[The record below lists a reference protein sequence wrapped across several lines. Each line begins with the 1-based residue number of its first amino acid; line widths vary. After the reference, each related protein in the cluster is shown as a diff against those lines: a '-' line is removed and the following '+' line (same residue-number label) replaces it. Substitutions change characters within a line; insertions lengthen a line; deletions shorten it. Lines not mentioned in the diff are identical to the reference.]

1 MPFLQMQTYL
11 RATLVSLGNCGCPGY
26 SRLESCLVV
35 SPPVVD
41 LYSDTQTKPTAAMRQ
56 AMAAAEVGDEQQGTD
71 PTVNRLCARMA
82 ELLGHEAGLFF
93 PTGTMCNLAAV
104 AAHTSPGDAI
114 VTSLDSHIVRSE
126 TGGAAAYAGVITDL
140 LAGDRGRFG
149 PEAVAEVLAPGHVYR
164 PWPRLVCLEQTH
176 NFGGGTV
183 WPLVQYQAVCEVAHR
198 HGVPV
203 HTDGARLFNATVASG
218 SEPADWG
225 LAVDSIWV
233 DFTKGLGAP
242 IGAVLVGGRDFIETV
257 RVHKH
262 RCGGAMRQAGI
273 AAAGCLH
280 ALDHHVERL
289 AEDHANA
296 ADLAEGI
303 SALGLGTEPVETNMV
318 WIDASSTGIP
328 AGDFLERLATRG
340 VRMSRVEERVRAVT
354 HLDVAT
360 DDIPVAVD
368 AVAAVLADLR

>member
-1 MPFLQMQTYL
+1 MPW
-11 RATLVSLGNCGCPGY
+11 
-26 SRLESCLVV
+26 
-35 SPPVVD
+35 PPAVD
-41 LYSDTQTKPTAAMRQ
+41 LYSDTQTKPTPAMRR
-56 AMAAAEVGDEQQGTD
+56 AIADAEVGDEQQGTD
-71 PTVNRLCARMA
+71 PTVNRLCARVA
-82 ELLGHEAGLFF
+82 ELLGHEAGLFL
-93 PTGTMCNLAAV
+93 PTGTMCNLVAV

-114 VTSLDSHIVRSE
+114 VTSVDSHIVRSE
-126 TGGAAAYAGVITDL
+126 TGGAAAYSGVITDL

-149 PEAVAEVLAPGHVYR
+149 PEATVEALAPGHVYR

-183 WPLVQYQAVCEVAHR
+183 WPLAQYRAVSDVAHR

-218 SEPADWG
+218 TEPADWG
-225 LAVDSIWV
+225 VPVESIWV

-242 IGAVLVGGRDFIETV
+242 IGAVLVGGRDFIEAV

-280 ALDHHVERL
+280 ALDHHIERL
-289 AEDHANA
+289 ADDHANA
-296 ADLAEGI
+296 TRLAEGL
-303 SALGLGTEPVETNMV
+303 SGLGLVTEPVETNMV
-318 WIDASSTGIP
+318 WIDVSGTGLP
-328 AGDFLERLATRG
+328 AADFLERLAARD

-354 HLDVAT
+354 HLDVSA
-360 DDIPVAVD
+360 DDIETAID
-368 AVAAVLADLR
+368 AVAAVVADLS

>member
-1 MPFLQMQTYL
+1 M
-11 RATLVSLGNCGCPGY
+11 
-26 SRLESCLVV
+26 
-35 SPPVVD
+35 D
-41 LYSDTQTKPTAAMRQ
+41 LYSDTQTKPTAAMRR
-56 AMAAAEVGDEQQGTD
+56 AIAEAEVGDEQQGTD
-71 PTVNRLCARMA
+71 PTVNRLCARVA
-82 ELLGHEAGLFF
+82 EMLGHEAGLFL
-93 PTGTMCNLAAV
+93 PTGTMCNLVAV

-126 TGGAAAYAGVITDL
+126 TGGAAAYSGVITDL

-149 PEAVAEVLAPGHVYR
+149 PEATAEALAPGHVYR

-183 WPLVQYQAVCEVAHR
+183 WPLAQYRAVTDVAHR
-198 HGVPV
+198 QGVPV

-218 SEPADWG
+218 TEPADWG
-225 LAVDSIWV
+225 EPVDSIWV

-242 IGAVLVGGRDFIETV
+242 IGAVLAGDRDFIEAV
-257 RVHKH
+257 RMHKH

-289 AEDHANA
+289 ADDHANA
-296 ADLAEGI
+296 ARLAEGLA
-303 SALGLGTEPVETNMV
+303 ALGLDAEEVETNMV
-318 WIDASSTGIP
+318 WIDVSGTGLGP
-328 AGDFLERLATRG
+328 AEFLERLAERD

-354 HLDVAT
+354 HLDVSAGDVET
-360 DDIPVAVD
+360 AID
-368 AVAAVLADLR
+368 AVGAVLAGL

>member
-1 MPFLQMQTYL
+1 M
-11 RATLVSLGNCGCPGY
+11 
-26 SRLESCLVV
+26 
-35 SPPVVD
+35 D
-41 LYSDTQTKPTAAMRQ
+41 LYSDTQTKPTAAMRR
-56 AMAAAEVGDEQQGTD
+56 AIADAEVGDEQQGTD
-71 PTVNRLCARMA
+71 PTVSRLCARVA
-82 ELLGHEAGLFF
+82 EMLGHEAGLFL
-93 PTGTMCNLAAV
+93 PTGTMCNLVAV

-126 TGGAAAYAGVITDL
+126 TGGAAAYSGVITDL

-149 PEAVAEVLAPGHVYR
+149 PEATAEALAPGHVYR

-183 WPLVQYQAVCEVAHR
+183 WPLAQYRAVADVAHR
-198 HGVPV
+198 HDVPV

-218 SEPADWG
+218 TDPSDWG
-225 LAVDSIWV
+225 EPVESIWV

-242 IGAVLVGGRDFIETV
+242 IGAVLVGGRDFIEAV
-257 RVHKH
+257 RTHKH

-273 AAAGCLH
+273 AAAGCLY

-289 AEDHANA
+289 ADDHANA
-296 ADLAEGI
+296 ARLAEGLA
-303 SALGLGTEPVETNMV
+303 ALGLDTEDTETNMV
-318 WIDASSTGIP
+318 WIDVSSTGLS
-328 AGDFLERLATRG
+328 AADFLERLEARD

-354 HLDVAT
+354 HLDVSAGGVEIAIT
-360 DDIPVAVD
+360 

>member
-1 MPFLQMQTYL
+1 
-11 RATLVSLGNCGCPGY
+11 
-26 SRLESCLVV
+26 
-35 SPPVVD
+35 VD
-41 LYSDTQTKPTAAMRQ
+41 LYSDTQTKPTAAMRR
-56 AMAAAEVGDEQQGTD
+56 AIADAEVGDEQQGTD
-71 PTVNRLCARMA
+71 PTVSRLCARVA
-82 ELLGHEAGLFF
+82 EMLGHEAGLFL
-93 PTGTMCNLAAV
+93 PTGTMCNLVAV

-126 TGGAAAYAGVITDL
+126 TGGAAAYSGVITDL

-149 PEAVAEVLAPGHVYR
+149 PEATAEALAPGHVYR

-183 WPLVQYQAVCEVAHR
+183 WPLAQYRAVADVAHR
-198 HGVPV
+198 HDVPV

-218 SEPADWG
+218 TDPSDWG
-225 LAVDSIWV
+225 EPVESIWV

-242 IGAVLVGGRDFIETV
+242 IGAVLVGGRDFIEAV
-257 RVHKH
+257 RTHKH

-273 AAAGCLH
+273 AAAGCLY

-289 AEDHANA
+289 ADDHANA
-296 ADLAEGI
+296 ARLAEGLA
-303 SALGLGTEPVETNMV
+303 ALGLDTEDTETNMV
-318 WIDASSTGIP
+318 WIDVSSTGLS
-328 AGDFLERLATRG
+328 AADFLERLEARD

-354 HLDVAT
+354 HLDVSAGGVEIAIT
-360 DDIPVAVD
+360 

>member
-1 MPFLQMQTYL
+1 MP
-11 RATLVSLGNCGCPGY
+11 R
-26 SRLESCLVV
+26 
-35 SPPVVD
+35 PPAVD
-41 LYSDTQTKPTAAMRQ
+41 LYSDTQTKPTAAMRR
-56 AMAAAEVGDEQQGTD
+56 AIADAEVGDEQQGTD
-71 PTVNRLCARMA
+71 PTVSRLCARVA
-82 ELLGHEAGLFF
+82 EMLGHEAGLFL
-93 PTGTMCNLAAV
+93 PTGTMCNLVAV

-126 TGGAAAYAGVITDL
+126 TGGAAAYSGVITDL

-149 PEAVAEVLAPGHVYR
+149 PEATAEALAPGHVYR

-183 WPLVQYQAVCEVAHR
+183 WPLAQYRAVADVAHR
-198 HGVPV
+198 HDVPV

-218 SEPADWG
+218 TDPSDWG
-225 LAVDSIWV
+225 EPVESIWV

-242 IGAVLVGGRDFIETV
+242 IGAVLVGGRDFIEAV
-257 RVHKH
+257 RTHKH

-273 AAAGCLH
+273 AAAGCLY

-289 AEDHANA
+289 ADDHANA
-296 ADLAEGI
+296 ARLAEGLA
-303 SALGLGTEPVETNMV
+303 ALGLDTEDTETNMV
-318 WIDASSTGIP
+318 WIDVSSTGLS
-328 AGDFLERLATRG
+328 AADFLERLEARD

-354 HLDVAT
+354 HLDVSAGGVEIAIT
-360 DDIPVAVD
+360 